1 MTDQYGGLSTLAQ
14 VVNPNANV
22 NIRTALTPGVTRI
35 EDIALPIELGNLTNL
50 VQNLDAINVPDA
62 TKTKLEEAMSTLTEL
77 QDFQKNRNRYKFI
90 PRGPFVGR
98 TQDIAEL
105 QLKTA
110 IRRAIEEGNEFVVV
124 ANPETQIDR
133 WGETYRKSFE
143 QHYGKTIPKMATR
156 IMKQLGLGDNTK
168 PYLAPIEDV
177 GLVTDRTGQAP
188 SANAKVLVIP
198 LNEAMRDSVNKGMS
212 LFELGSLA
220 AGGGAAVAGSQ
231 MTQQENTEPGI

>member
-1 MTDQYGGLSTLAQ
+1 MTDQLGGMSSLAQ
-14 VVNPNANV
+14 IVDTNANV
-22 NIRTALTPGVTRI
+22 NIRTTNTPGVTRI
-35 EDIALPIELGNLTNL
+35 EDISLPTDFGQLSNFIETVGN
-50 VQNLDAINVPDA
+50 INVPENTRA
-62 TKTKLEEAMSTLTEL
+62 NLSTAMSDIVDLKKFER
-77 QDFQKNRNRYKFI
+77 NRNRYKFI

-98 TQDIAEL
+98 TEDIAEL

-133 WGETYRKSFE
+133 WGETYRKTFE

-198 LNEAMRDSVNKGMS
+198 LNEAMRHSVKKGMS